1 MIAQPLSSNLPSNID
16 ATAFKLEANGAMF
29 SMLFKNV
36 YTDTILA
43 GIRELSTNAL
53 DACIHAGTDPAFDVH
68 LPTIQN
74 PTFSVRDYGTGLSE
88 ELITTMYTTMGAST
102 KRDSNAYNG
111 SFGIGKLAPLAYSS
125 SFTVES
131 FYNNTHYVYLI
142 SIKDGIPVYLKLSE
156 SPSLDLP
163 GLKVSYAVEARDI
176 PRFIE
181 KATFLYSFFSTQPT
195 TNIPLDYFEP
205 TLSGTDWGLYPN
217 LSGTYV
223 LMANVPYQLNYRQ
236 LHGCVISIP
245 TGSVSITPGR
255 EGLTYDAPTEVFISK
270 LLETVNADIR
280 ATAVQQ
286 AASVSSSPFLQCQ
299 ALLSANRTINSLNA
313 KPADLGHSA
322 YFRDYFQLRATPS
335 ITPIAIGR
343 YTSKLIE
350 PYYAS
355 RNPTHI
361 LIQDI
366 ASNFLTVALDAY
378 KSLDLKGDQLILRP
392 SSNTK
397 SAIETLVACYP
408 AYLQSIGLDHLPVVH
423 ISTYVTE
430 ATKTTST
437 KLASTTFQPTD
448 IRNSK
453 RPIIDLS
460 TNVSTHYYFLET
472 PDVDLITNVETLTG
486 VTFLVLPKKV
496 HSIISNYPLFI
507 EATPAVIQQLLLQ
520 RTYTVVDPHVHDVH
534 SRVYYIRSVESTRFD
549 FQAIYDTCNNPPRD
563 FSKSVTYIQSNST
576 YQLQTSTFSP
586 PVTLDDISAAYP
598 QLKTLLGSTY
608 STTASSIYISLEDQ
622 LHALRTTS

>member
-1 MIAQPLSSNLPSNID
+1 MIPTSTSSID
-16 ATAFKLEANGAMF
+16 VSTGNFSIELNASMF
-29 SMLFKNV
+29 TMLTKNV

-43 GIRELSTNAL
+43 PIREWSTNAL
-53 DACIHAGTDPAFDVH
+53 DACIAAGNPPNFDVH
-68 LPTIQN
+68 LPTIQS

-88 ELITTMYTTMGAST
+88 SDITNLFATLGAST

-111 SFGIGKLAPLAYSS
+111 SFGIGRMSGLAYSS

-131 FYNNTHYVYLI
+131 YFNQVHYSYLI
-142 SIKDGIPVYLKLSE
+142 SIKDGIPIFLKLSE
-156 SPSLDLP
+156 SPSLDP
-163 GLKVSYAVEARDI
+163 AGLKLSLAVEARDI

-205 TLSGTDWGLYPN
+205 SLSGTNWDLYPN
-217 LSGTYV
+217 ISGTYV
-223 LMANVPYQLNYRQ
+223 LMANVPYQLNYRH
-236 LHGCVISIP
+236 LHGCVISVP

-255 EGLTYDAPTEVFISK
+255 EALTYDAPTEAFISK
-270 LLETVNADIR
+270 LLETVDADIR

-299 ALLSANRTINSLNA
+299 ALYAANRTIYSLNA
-313 KPADLGHSA
+313 RPADLGHST
-322 YFRDYFQLRATPS
+322 YFHDYFQLKSTPS
-335 ITPIAIGR
+335 IEPKSLDR

-350 PYYAS
+350 PYYAH

-397 SAIETLVACYP
+397 SAIETLLACYP
-408 AYLQSIGLDHLPVVH
+408 AYLQSIGLDHLPVVL

-430 ATKTTST
+430 STKATSA

-448 IRNSK
+448 IRNGK
-453 RPIIDLS
+453 RPVIDLS

-472 PDVDLITNVETLTG
+472 PNVDLISHVETLTG

-507 EATPAVIQQLLLQ
+507 EATPAVIQQLLSQ
-520 RTYTVVDPHVHDVH
+520 RTYTVVDPHVHDVAN
-534 SRVYYIRSVESTRFD
+534 RVYYLRNVESARFD
-549 FQAIYDTCNNPPRD
+549 FPAIYATCNKPPRD
-563 FSKSVTYIQSNST
+563 FSKSVTYLQSHST
-576 YQLQTSTFSP
+576 YQLQTSVFSP
-586 PVTLDDISAAYP
+586 PVTLDDIYAAYP
-598 QLKTLLGSTY
+598 QLKSLHDSTY

-622 LHALRTTS
+622 LHALRTAS